1 MPNPR
6 PLIIG
11 TSKSQQANIGPSIN
25 EVLSPSPPVECLST
39 LGRSET
45 LSMQLPVAIIASVN
59 CEISS
64 GSIPRMKIAIANAA
78 IW

>member
-1 MPNPR
+1 
-6 PLIIG
+6 
-11 TSKSQQANIGPSIN
+11 
-25 EVLSPSPPVECLST
+25 
-39 LGRSET
+39 
-45 LSMQLPVAIIASVN
+45 MQLPVAIIASVN